1 MKSIT
6 NGEVEKET
14 GKNCQQR
21 ELISF
26 MLSYWNVRIN
36 YEKEDTLTGEFL
48 LSGSKTK
55 DRNDKE

>member
-6 NGEVEKET
+6 NVVVEKET
-14 GKNCQQR
+14 GKNCQQS

-36 YEKEDTLTGEFL
+36 CEKEDTLTWEFL